1 MWWWWLTR
9 AGLETCGQDEMAESG
24 EDLLRGLRPLRAGEV
39 EEGGREGEKKWVGA
53 PFLHGQQVA
62 QNIQEKNAHLCGV
75 ERKRERGG
83 FSGRRD

>member
-1 MWWWWLTR
+1 
-9 AGLETCGQDEMAESG
+9 MAESG

-62 QNIQEKNAHLCGV
+62 QNVQEKNAHL
-75 ERKRERGG
+75 G
-83 FSGRRD
+83 FVGLDVGHIGHESGDVFNG